1 MKLSKKSLLLLVFG
15 LLLSVVL
22 VACASEPDEGG
33 NNEDTEDASDDAAEG
48 EATDGGEL
56 IIANQSDAV
65 SLDPAGSNDVPS
77 SNVQANIFETLV
89 KLDGNMEL
97 QPGLAT
103 EWEAVEDNVWEFT
116 LREGVTF
123 HDGSEFNAEVVKA
136 NIERI
141 LDEDVASP
149 RFFLYEMVEDIE
161 VVDDYTVRFTTEY
174 PFAPFPAHIAH
185 NGGGMVSQ
193 DVIEADYEAMENG
206 EEPGTYIS
214 ENPVGTG
221 FFKFD
226 SWNPGSEIRL
236 VKNEDYWGEP
246 AHLDSVVFKVVSEGL
261 TRVAELQ
268 TGDSHIVDPL
278 NTNDAAQVEGTDGVH
293 VAPQESVSLSYI
305 GFNTQKEPFD
315 NPDVRKAINMAIDK
329 SPIIDGIYNGY
340 GIPAVGPLAPPVF
353 GYDENAPGLEYNLE
367 EAKQL
372 LADAG
377 YEDGFST
384 TIWTNDT
391 QERVD
396 AATNVQSQ
404 LQELNIDAEVE
415 VLEWGTYLE
424 RTAQGD
430 HEMFVLGWSTVT
442 GDADYGL
449 YPLFHSDNVG
459 EPGNRTF
466 LENDELDAM
475 LEEARRAGDEETRL
489 QLYSDIQAE
498 IAELAPMLYLHHQEL
513 LLGVRDEV
521 QGLTQLPTQILQ
533 LHDVYLEQ

>member
-1 MKLSKKSLLLLVFG
+1 MQFSKKSLLFLVFG
-15 LLLSVVL
+15 LLLSFVL
-22 VACASEPDEGG
+22 VACASEPDESG
-33 NNEDTEDASDDAAEG
+33 NNESEG
-48 EATDGGEL
+48 DGEGTSEEEAVEGGEL
-56 IIANQSDAV
+56 VIANQSDAV
-65 SLDPAGSNDVPS
+65 SLDPAGSNDTPS
-77 SNVQANIFETLV
+77 SNVQANIYETLV
-89 KLDGNMEL
+89 HLDADMQL

-103 EWEAVEDNVWEFT
+103 EWEAVEDNVWEFK
-116 LREGVTF
+116 LRDDVTF

-136 NIERI
+136 NIDRI
-141 LDEDVASP
+141 LDPDVASP
-149 RFFLYEMVEDIE
+149 RFFLYEMVEEVE
-161 VVDDYTVRFTTEY
+161 VVDDYTVRFVTEY

-185 NGGGMVSQ
+185 NGGGMVSK
-193 DVIEADYEAMENG
+193 DAIDADYEAMENG

-221 FFKFD
+221 YFKFD
-226 SWNPGSEIRL
+226 SWNPGTEIRL

-278 NTNDAAQVEGTDGVH
+278 NVNDVEQVEGTDGVH

-305 GFNTQKEPFD
+305 GFNVQKEPFD

-329 SPIIDGIYNGY
+329 SQIIDGIYNGI

-353 GYDENAPGLEYNLE
+353 GYDENAPGLEYNLD

-391 QERVD
+391 QERID

-404 LQELNIDAEVE
+404 LKELNIDVEVE
-415 VLEWGTYLE
+415 VMEWGTYLD

-466 LENDELDAM
+466 LENDDLDAM
-475 LEEARRAGDEETRL
+475 LEDARREEDEDTRL

-498 IAELAPMLYLHHQEL
+498 LTELAPMLYLHHQEY
-513 LLGVRDEV
+513 LLGVSDDV

-533 LHDVYLEQ
+533 LHDVSLKQ

>member
-1 MKLSKKSLLLLVFG
+1 MQFSKKSLLFLVFG
-15 LLLSVVL
+15 LLLSFVL
-22 VACASEPDEGG
+22 VACASEPDESG
-33 NNEDTEDASDDAAEG
+33 NNKSEG
-48 EATDGGEL
+48 DGEGTSEEEVVEGGEL
-56 IIANQSDAV
+56 VIANQSDAV
-65 SLDPAGSNDVPS
+65 SLDPAGSNDTPS
-77 SNVQANIFETLV
+77 SNVQANIYETLV
-89 KLDGNMEL
+89 HLDADMQL

-103 EWEAVEDNVWEFT
+103 EWEAVEDNVWEFK
-116 LREGVTF
+116 LRDDVTF

-136 NIERI
+136 NIDRI
-141 LDEDVASP
+141 LDPDVASP
-149 RFFLYEMVEDIE
+149 RFFLYEMVEEVE
-161 VVDDYTVRFTTEY
+161 VVDDYTVRFVTEY

-185 NGGGMVSQ
+185 NGGGMVSK
-193 DVIEADYEAMENG
+193 DAIDADYEAMENG

-221 FFKFD
+221 YFKFD
-226 SWNPGSEIRL
+226 SWNPGTEIRL

-278 NTNDAAQVEGTDGVH
+278 NVNDVEQVEGTDGVH

-305 GFNTQKEPFD
+305 GFNVQKEPFD

-329 SPIIDGIYNGY
+329 SQIIDGIYNGI
-340 GIPAVGPLAPPVF
+340 GIPAVGALAPPVF
-353 GYDENAPGLEYNLE
+353 GYDENAPGLEYNLD

-391 QERVD
+391 QERID

-404 LQELNIDAEVE
+404 LKELNIDVEVE
-415 VLEWGTYLE
+415 VMEWGTYLD

-466 LENDELDAM
+466 LENDDLDAM
-475 LEEARRAGDEETRL
+475 LEDARREEDEDTRL

-498 IAELAPMLYLHHQEL
+498 LTELAPMLYLHHQEY
-513 LLGVRDEV
+513 LLGVSDDV

-533 LHDVYLEQ
+533 LHDVSLKQ

>member
-1 MKLSKKSLLLLVFG
+1 MQFSKKSLLFLIFG
-15 LLLSVVL
+15 LLLSFVL
-22 VACASEPDEGG
+22 VACASEPDESG
-33 NNEDTEDASDDAAEG
+33 NNESEG
-48 EATDGGEL
+48 DGEGTSEEEAVEGGEL
-56 IIANQSDAV
+56 VIANQSDAV
-65 SLDPAGSNDVPS
+65 SLDPAGSNDTPS
-77 SNVQANIFETLV
+77 SNVQANIYETLV
-89 KLDGNMEL
+89 HLDADMQL

-103 EWEAVEDNVWEFT
+103 EWEAVEDNVWEFK
-116 LREGVTF
+116 LRDDVTF

-136 NIERI
+136 NIDRI
-141 LDEDVASP
+141 LDPDVASP
-149 RFFLYEMVEDIE
+149 RFFLYEMVEEVE
-161 VVDDYTVRFTTEY
+161 VVDDYTVRFVTEY

-185 NGGGMVSQ
+185 NGGGMVSK
-193 DVIEADYEAMENG
+193 DAIDADYEAMENG

-221 FFKFD
+221 YFKFD
-226 SWNPGSEIRL
+226 SWNPGTEIRL

-278 NTNDAAQVEGTDGVH
+278 NVNDVEQVEGTDGVH

-305 GFNTQKEPFD
+305 GFNVQKEPFD

-329 SPIIDGIYNGY
+329 SQIIDGIYNGI

-353 GYDENAPGLEYNLE
+353 GYDENAPGLEYNLD

-391 QERVD
+391 QERID

-404 LQELNIDAEVE
+404 LKELNIDVEVE
-415 VLEWGTYLE
+415 VMEWGTYLD

-466 LENDELDAM
+466 LENDDLDAM
-475 LEEARRAGDEETRL
+475 LEDARREEDEDTRL

-498 IAELAPMLYLHHQEL
+498 LTELAPMLYLHHQEY
-513 LLGVRDEV
+513 LLGVSDDV

-533 LHDVYLEQ
+533 LHDVSLKQ

>member
-1 MKLSKKSLLLLVFG
+1 M
-15 LLLSVVL
+15 
-22 VACASEPDEGG
+22 
-33 NNEDTEDASDDAAEG
+33 
-48 EATDGGEL
+48 
-56 IIANQSDAV
+56 
-65 SLDPAGSNDVPS
+65 
-77 SNVQANIFETLV
+77 
-89 KLDGNMEL
+89 
-97 QPGLAT
+97 
-103 EWEAVEDNVWEFT
+103 
-116 LREGVTF
+116 
-123 HDGSEFNAEVVKA
+123 
-136 NIERI
+136 
-141 LDEDVASP
+141 
-149 RFFLYEMVEDIE
+149 
-161 VVDDYTVRFTTEY
+161 
-174 PFAPFPAHIAH
+174 
-185 NGGGMVSQ
+185 
-193 DVIEADYEAMENG
+193 
-206 EEPGTYIS
+206 
-214 ENPVGTG
+214 
-221 FFKFD
+221 
-226 SWNPGSEIRL
+226 
-236 VKNEDYWGEP
+236 KNEDYWGEP

-278 NTNDAAQVEGTDGVH
+278 NVNDVEQVEGTDGVH

-305 GFNTQKEPFD
+305 GFNVQKEPFD

-329 SPIIDGIYNGY
+329 SQIIDGIYNGI

-353 GYDENAPGLEYNLE
+353 GYDENAPGLEYNLD

-391 QERVD
+391 QERID

-404 LQELNIDAEVE
+404 LKELNIDVEVE
-415 VLEWGTYLE
+415 VMEWGTYLD

-466 LENDELDAM
+466 LENDDLDAM
-475 LEEARRAGDEETRL
+475 LEDARREEDEDTRL

-498 IAELAPMLYLHHQEL
+498 LTELAPMLYLHHQEY
-513 LLGVRDEV
+513 LLGVSDDV

-533 LHDVYLEQ
+533 LHDVSLKQ

>member
-15 LLLSVVL
+15 LLVSVVL

-33 NNEDTEDASDDAAEG
+33 NNDSDGDEEG
-48 EATDGGEL
+48 TSEEATEGGEL
-56 IIANQSDAV
+56 IISNQSDIVAM
-65 SLDPAGSNDVPS
+65 DPAGSNDVPS
-77 SNVQANIFETLV
+77 SNVQNNVFETLV
-89 KLDGNMEL
+89 TLDENMEI
-97 QPGLAT
+97 QPLLAT
-103 EWEAVEDNVWEFT
+103 EWEQVEDTVWEFT
-116 LREGVTF
+116 LRDDVTF
-123 HDGSEFNAEVVKA
+123 HDGTEFTAETVKA

-141 LDEDVASP
+141 LDPDVASP
-149 RFFLYEMVEDIE
+149 RFFLYEMVEEVE
-161 VVDDYTVRFTTEY
+161 VVDDHTVRFTTEY
-174 PFAPFPAHIAH
+174 PFGPFLAHLAH
-185 NGGGMVSQ
+185 NGGSMVSEEA
-193 DVIEADYEAMENG
+193 IEADYEAMEDG
-206 EEPGTYIS
+206 EDPGSYINQ
-214 ENPVGTG
+214 NPIGTG
-221 FFKFD
+221 FFEFD
-226 SWNPGSEIRL
+226 SWDPGSEVRL
-236 VKNEDYWGEP
+236 VKNEDYWGET

-268 TGDSHIVDPL
+268 TGDSHISDPL
-278 NTNDAAQVEGTDGVH
+278 SPNDVEQLENTDGTH

-305 GFNTQKEPFD
+305 GFNVEKEPFD
-315 NPDVRKAINMAIDK
+315 DPDVRKAINMAIDRDQ
-329 SPIIDGIYNGY
+329 IVDGIYNGH
-340 GIPAVGPLAPPVF
+340 GIPATGPLAPPVI
-353 GYDENAPGLEYNLE
+353 GYDENAASGLEYDLD

-430 HEMFVLGWSTVT
+430 HDMFVLGWSTST

-449 YPLFHSDNVG
+449 YPLFHSSNLGD
-459 EPGNRTF
+459 PGNRTF
-466 LENDELDAM
+466 LQDDDLDQM
-475 LEEARRAGDEETRL
+475 LEDARREVDEDARMEIL
-489 QLYSDIQAE
+489 SDIQAE
-498 IAELAPMLYLHHQEL
+498 LAEIAPMLYVHHQEL

-521 QGLTQLPTQILQ
+521 QGLTQLPTGILQ
-533 LHDVYLEQ
+533 LQDVSLEQ